1 VVFLLKVQIILELK
15 KMEELIKEVDDIVL
29 RKKIKY
35 RIENIKR
42 ILKEVD

>member
-1 VVFLLKVQIILELK
+1 MVFLLKVQIILELK
-15 KMEELIKEVDDIVL
+15 KMEELIKEIDDTIL

>member
-1 VVFLLKVQIILELK
+1 MVFLLKVQIILELK